1 MAPFIKEK
9 RFVLGGLLI
18 LVGVVL
24 LAGRFDHG
32 LLPHWL
38 FSWQMIIIA
47 IGVFSLLTHEHP
59 TPGFIM
65 IGVGSIFLVNRY
77 FYPVFHNFMQWWP
90 VVFIIAGVLVIFSL
104 SRRGWGEKKGSY
116 NRGWGGD
123 AATSESTEDVLDEVA
138 MFGGGSRKITSQN
151 FKGGRLTAVF
161 GGSEID
167 LSQANLAE
175 GVNVLE
181 VTAVFGGWE
190 LIVPAH
196 WHIEF
201 KITPIFG
208 GFSDKRNLG
217 HASDP
222 VDNTR
227 KLIVSGVAIFGGGEM
242 KSYARR

>member
-90 VVFIIAGVLVIFSL
+90 VAFIIAGLVVIFSL
-104 SRRGWGEKKGSY
+104 SRRRSGDKGGFQSAF
-116 NRGWGGD
+116 GGSSG
-123 AATSESTEDVLDEVA
+123 ATESKDDILDEVA
-138 MFGGGSRKITSQN
+138 MFGGGNRKITSQN

-167 LSQANLAE
+167 LSQANLSE

-181 VTAVFGGWE
+181 VTALFGGWE

-217 HASDP
+217 HATEP
-222 VDNTR
+222 LDNTR
-227 KLIVSGVAIFGGGEM
+227 KLVVSGVAMFGGGEV
-242 KSYARR
+242 KSYPRR